1 MPIAITKDNFDQE
14 IANSTMP
21 VVMDVFASWCGPCQ
35 QMAPHFEALEKE
47 LKDRFKFVKLNVDEA
62 RDISIRYGVTSVP
75 TFIFIHD
82 NQVKGKVTGY
92 MSKADLKARIEEY
105 LGNL

>member
-1 MPIAITKDNFDQE
+1 MAISITKDNYTQE
-14 IANSTMP
+14 IEQATMP
-21 VVMDVFASWCGPCQ
+21 VVIDVFASLCVPCQ

-47 LKDRFKFVKLNVDEA
+47 LKETYKFAKLNVDEA
-62 RDISIRYGVTSVP
+62 REISMKFGVTSVP
-75 TFIFIHD
+75 TFVFMHN

-105 LGNL
+105 LG

>member
-1 MPIAITKDNFDQE
+1 MAVSITKDNYTQE
-14 IANSTMP
+14 IEQATMP
-21 VVMDVFASWCGPCQ
+21 VVIDVFASWCGPCQ

-47 LKDRFKFVKLNVDEA
+47 LKETYKFAKLNVDEA
-62 RDISIRYGVTSVP
+62 REISMKFGVTSVP
-75 TFIFIHD
+75 TFVFMHN

-105 LGNL
+105 LG

>member
-1 MPIAITKDNFDQE
+1 MATSITKDNYTQE
-14 IANSTMP
+14 IEQATMP
-21 VVMDVFASWCGPCQ
+21 VVIDVFASWCGPCQ

-47 LKDRFKFVKLNVDEA
+47 LKDSYKFAKLNVDEA
-62 RDISIRYGVTSVP
+62 REISIKFGVTSVP
-75 TFIFIHD
+75 TFVFMHN

-105 LGNL
+105 LG

>member
-1 MPIAITKDNFDQE
+1 MAISITKDNYTQE
-14 IANSTMP
+14 IEQATMP
-21 VVMDVFASWCGPCQ
+21 VVIDVFASWCGPCQ

-47 LKDRFKFVKLNVDEA
+47 LKDTYKFAKLNVDEA
-62 RDISIRYGVTSVP
+62 REISIKFGVTSVP
-75 TFIFIHD
+75 TFIFMHN

-105 LGNL
+105 LG

>member
-1 MPIAITKDNFDQE
+1 MAIAITKENFTKE
-14 IANSTMP
+14 IEESTLP
-21 VVMDVFASWCGPCQ
+21 IVMDVYASWCGPCQ

-47 LKDRFKFVKLNVDEA
+47 LKDSYKFVKLNVDEA
-62 RDISIRYGVTSVP
+62 RDVSIKYGVTSVP
-75 TFIFIHD
+75 TFIFIQN

-92 MSKADLKARIEEY
+92 MSKNDLKARIEEH